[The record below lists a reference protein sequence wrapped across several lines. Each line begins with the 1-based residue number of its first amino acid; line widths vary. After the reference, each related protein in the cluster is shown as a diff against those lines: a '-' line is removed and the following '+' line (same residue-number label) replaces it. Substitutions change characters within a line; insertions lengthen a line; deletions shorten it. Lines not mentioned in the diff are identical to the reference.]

1 MIGVHR
7 WLRKPE
13 ANRWLFDSRR
23 VRLDWTETTP
33 YECERCHLERMISRS
48 GIGDGGGGGFSTAA
62 MAAAAMAAAAMAAA
76 AMAAAAAVG
85 TAFRRSGRFVGLVA
99 GVGFE
104 PT

>member
-23 VRLDWTETTP
+23 VRLGWTETTP

-62 MAAAAMAAAAMAAA
+62 MAAAAMAAAA
-76 AMAAAAAVG
+76 AVG